1 MARLPCALVGTRIV
15 LCESWGT
22 SIINHQSLKEVR
34 AMKGRGIVRL
44 LVALL
49 FLTFAN
55 RLLAQKIKVIVDQ
68 DARGPATTDMQ
79 SILIFL
85 QSDKFDVLGITT
97 VSGDQWV
104 KEETQRTLRLLEI
117 AGRTDVPVAEG
128 AEFPLLNSKEESER
142 WEALYGKF
150 RYKGC
155 WSDFSKSPEGTPPA
169 FREGYHEPDVIPPLV
184 EGEPHTKPLDE
195 TAAHFIVRMV
205 HQYPG
210 EVVIWAGGPM
220 TNIALALRLD
230 PQVATLA
237 KELVLMGS
245 GMYANNGGISGID
258 GRREFNWWFDPE
270 AVRIAMRAPWKKI
283 TITPIDISVKTTVNP
298 ELKAAIAKSDT
309 PVARYLT
316 EYSVESFMWDELSAA
331 AMIDPSII
339 TGQKQ
344 LYVDI
349 DIDHGPSYGETLFWQ
364 PGTELPSYERI
375 ATVQFDVDTQKLYDL
390 YVKLMTQPPRTAK

>member
-117 AGRTDVPVAEG
+117 AGRTDVPVIQG
-128 AEFPLLNSKEESER
+128 AEFPRSEERRVGKECRSR
-142 WEALYGKF
+142 W
-150 RYKGC
+150 
-155 WSDFSKSPEGTPPA
+155 
-169 FREGYHEPDVIPPLV
+169 
-184 EGEPHTKPLDE
+184 
-195 TAAHFIVRMV
+195 
-205 HQYPG
+205 
-210 EVVIWAGGPM
+210 
-220 TNIALALRLD
+220 
-230 PQVATLA
+230 
-237 KELVLMGS
+237 
-245 GMYANNGGISGID
+245 
-258 GRREFNWWFDPE
+258 
-270 AVRIAMRAPWKKI
+270 
-283 TITPIDISVKTTVNP
+283 
-298 ELKAAIAKSDT
+298 
-309 PVARYLT
+309 
-316 EYSVESFMWDELSAA
+316 
-331 AMIDPSII
+331 
-339 TGQKQ
+339 
-344 LYVDI
+344 
-349 DIDHGPSYGETLFWQ
+349 
-364 PGTELPSYERI
+364 
-375 ATVQFDVDTQKLYDL
+375 
-390 YVKLMTQPPRTAK
+390 

>member
-1 MARLPCALVGTRIV
+1 MGAFTMKPCCFVV
-15 LCESWGT
+15 LLSAVLLLT
-22 SIINHQSLKEVR
+22 STELW
-34 AMKGRGIVRL
+34 
-44 LVALL
+44 
-49 FLTFAN
+49 
-55 RLLAQKIKVIVDQ
+55 AQKIKVIVDQ

-117 AGRTDVPVAEG
+117 AGRTDVPVAQG
-128 AEFPLLNSKEESER
+128 AEFPLLNSKQETER
-142 WEALYGKF
+142 WENLYGKF

-155 WSDFSKSPEGTPPA
+155 WSDFSKRPGNVAAA
-169 FREGYHEPDVIPPLV
+169 FRAGYHEPDVVPTLI
-184 EGEPHTKPLDE
+184 EGAPKIKAIDE
-195 TAAHFIVRMV
+195 HAANFIVRMV
-205 HQYPG
+205 HKYPG
-210 EVVIWAGGPM
+210 EVVIWAGGPL

-230 PQVATLA
+230 PEVASLA

-245 GMYANNGGISGID
+245 GMYANEGGINTID

-270 AVRIAMRAPWKKI
+270 AVRITMRAPWRKI
-283 TITPIDISVKTTVNP
+283 TITPIDISVKTKVNP
-298 ELKAAIAKSDT
+298 NLKAAIAKADT

-316 EYSVESFMWDELSAA
+316 EYAAESYMWDELSAA

-349 DIDHGPSYGETLFWQ
+349 DVDHGPSYGQTLIWDEKA
-364 PGTELPSYERI
+364 ELPPYERL
-375 ATVQFDVDTQKLYDL
+375 ATVQFDVDAPKLYDL
-390 YVKLMTQPPRTAK
+390 YIKLMTQPPRKTQEH

>member
-1 MARLPCALVGTRIV
+1 
-15 LCESWGT
+15 
-22 SIINHQSLKEVR
+22 
-34 AMKGRGIVRL
+34 MKGRSVFRL
-44 LVALL
+44 LLAFL
-49 FLTFAN
+49 FFAFTVTN
-55 RLLAQKIKVIVDQ
+55 NLLAQKIKVIVDQ

-104 KEETQRTLRLLEI
+104 KEETQSTLRLLEI

-155 WSDFSKSPEGTPPA
+155 WSDFSKRAEGTPPA
-169 FREGYHEPDVIPPLV
+169 FREGYHEPDVIPPLI
-184 EGEPHTKPLDE
+184 EGDPHTKPLDE

-205 HQYPG
+205 HRYPG
-210 EVVIWAGGPM
+210 EVVIWAGGPL

-283 TITPIDISVKTTVNP
+283 TITPIDISVKTVVNP
-298 ELKAAIAKSDT
+298 AVKAAIAKVDT

-316 EYSVESFMWDELSAA
+316 QFSVESFMWDELSAA
-331 AMIDPSII
+331 AMVDPSII
-339 TGQKQ
+339 TEQKQ

-349 DIDHGPSYGETLFWQ
+349 DVDHGPSYGETLFWQ
-364 PGTELPSYERI
+364 PGTELPPYERI

-390 YVKLMTQPPRTAK
+390 YVKLMTKPPMPVMPKLR